1 MCQTVEGVEPLTTP
15 APVMSSQDLRQRRLL
30 TSAKIVER
38 MLNLNTFGELARDYR
53 FYEDPADEFKDGEGT
68 LLPLWTFKYVD
79 PDLEESFDNKTQ
91 RLQVTDLQWNPKY
104 GDLFAVSYGS
114 YDFYKTCRK
123 GFLCL
128 FSLKNPSYPEYICS
142 AGSGILCVD
151 THPSYPHII
160 AVGLYDGNVAVYD
173 LSSSSSSPCYQ
184 SSAASGKHAD
194 AVWLVRPAGRH
205 QHRLLIRY
213 FEVKWAKDNLDGYLN
228 FFSCSGDGRVTNW
241 TIVKTSLWHSD
252 FLQVDFTKTLTN
264 VKQDDTDMKDGV
276 RTIAFKPDDDSLYLI
291 GTDEGNIYLCTTEY
305 STAFIMSY
313 YAHITPVNTVVWNTF
328 YPSLFLSCA
337 SEQTI
342 YFWHKDLAGRI
353 TDETDLL
360 L

>member
-1 MCQTVEGVEPLTTP
+1 MEGVEPLTTP

-194 AVWLVRPAGRH
+194 AVWQVRPAGRH

-353 TDETDLL
+353 TDETDLVL
-360 L
+360 